1 MLGKTNNMAKISENM
16 IPDINA
22 DWGLDASNNLPYSGE
37 AVQEFIKRTL
47 KQKYGYFHYDDSNN
61 RYLVFADEESKN
73 LYISDPSA
81 NASLLLSSFDAPFNY
96 SAKIEMISESYNA
109 VLIGTTGNLLQ
120 FKFAVEDKSGNSTG
134 ENADCTITLVNQ
146 GVKKTINKIYTA
158 QQGREG
164 IIVELDDYLTE
175 GTNNISIN
183 IKGVNSLAATTV
195 SVIYQLV
202 NLKFTDSLDI
212 SKVYNIDELLEI
224 SCVVEGAGTKVID
237 WFLDGEQLPYEITD
251 EIPYITAYTVNKNI
265 SLNGLTPGVH
275 SIQYRLRSQV
285 GENQFYSQTL
295 FRNFFV
301 SGIEGTIIGIAAELP
316 VGVEPVKSNVLDRLY
331 GMIQYVPYNL
341 RYAIHNSKGSTTNTV
356 QIFLNNELQLTTN
369 IVNGVENN
377 SSIMSGEF
385 GNLPIKITV
394 NEVDYEMTSDTA
406 ISTIG
411 VSEIAD
417 AKLNLRAFGR
427 DNGAIDR
434 ESWTYGDY
442 STTFNGLYWNAQSGW
457 VDNTLIINAGASA
470 SINYAPFEK
479 DPMSA
484 GKTIE
489 VEFATRNVIDNDG
502 VILDLTNENGHGLL
516 ITASEA
522 RLVTSDNKIVSTKF
536 KAEEHNRIS
545 FVINRRESG
554 NNAGFVFIYV
564 NGILSGA
571 AEYSNTATIR
581 STKNIIFNGSS
592 DVLLKQI
599 VIYDKPLSSD
609 EILNNY
615 ILYRDSISEMLS
627 IYNRNN
633 VTTDDGQL
641 SPEKLVN
648 TLPVMYFTGLDENRG
663 IPFLETQTGKEA
675 TKIDTYFDIE
685 YENAQDKELNFKL
698 KYARV
703 RIQGT
708 SSSYYPRKNYRFYS
722 NKEDESVLYD
732 WKGNVVEDRQYSF
745 KKGAQPV
752 DCWCLKTDY
761 AESSGSHNT
770 GVAKLWNKVMKNA
783 QIEKENV
790 LMTTAQKIAAQ
801 NGYPYDVRT
810 TVDGFPIVV
819 FYRNSYNHPWQFLG
833 KFNFNNDKS
842 TPSVFGFCDIPG
854 FDNSRMQCWEVL
866 NNGHALC
873 NFTRFD
879 DEYFDK
885 NWKDAFEARYD
896 EDNPLIDDLKE
907 FCRWIYS
914 TKGASDGITILNT
927 SLMEK
932 FKTEKWDHLDVYKM
946 AAYYVY
952 IMRFGAVDQ
961 TVKNSMFTSE
971 DGEHFFFINYD
982 NDTIFGVRNDGLL
995 KHGPYI
1001 DRQSIDP
1008 EKEGTDNP
1016 YVYAGHDSVLWNNL
1030 ECDSEF
1036 MEIVKKVDSALHDAG
1051 LTYSEV
1057 INMFENEQTLKWCEK
1072 VCNTDAHYKY
1082 IAPPTGRV
1090 IESLQGNRNSHRR
1103 WWVSERFNLYDAK
1116 FVTGDFKNYVVE
1128 LKIVGEQIPFAK
1140 ITAAKRQPYGYEI
1153 LNSASLVTDILNIG
1167 DSYEFVSPEGQTLQ
1181 EGDPISIYSA
1191 CNIEELDLS
1200 GCMDCALKVDLSR
1213 IHSPS
1218 VGNSLKRLI
1227 MNGNNNALSDTTF
1240 VGTDKLTRLEY
1251 IDIQGMHKLGSIDL
1265 SNSLNLKTL
1274 LAKNSG
1280 LTEVKLAPGCLI
1292 ERLELPT
1299 STAAVVLEDLP
1310 LLTHNNLV
1318 LEGDWTNVRQIKISG
1333 CPNITN
1339 NFDLIWNWYNKTR
1352 NIEVRSVDIQGVN
1365 WEGVHIDQLI
1375 ELGQNTNIILKG
1387 SVKLTKID
1395 DKFKLLTLKELYG
1408 ENIFDPNSDLHVYG
1422 PDSVFVF
1429 GPKDGIV
1436 LEGDSYQL
1444 ETIVFSEEPGTLVYN
1459 ISEGERS
1466 GVKIE
1471 RNTGLIT
1478 TIENG
1483 AESADITTVALFVS
1497 ESNDRF
1503 LDEYKIT
1510 VQKRIY
1516 PESVSI
1522 TGPGRISEETVTYSW
1537 ETSTQNI
1544 TGLYR
1549 AEWSLTGDIL
1559 NYVKVTQQTEKECVI
1574 NRLNIPETIAT
1585 GVLHLK
1591 LYKRLDDSIL
1601 STTSMIINV
1610 VNPDIIMAMDTNPEV
1625 LTILME
1631 RGLTKGEYLLKK
1643 DAAAITDSDI
1653 YVDGTNSI
1661 FTGSNITHFEEFQY
1675 FTGLTTIPAFCF
1687 SGCSKLEKI
1696 VLPEN
1701 IISIKLNAFQN
1712 TILQSIYIPAVT
1724 TNIDLRAFSYSKQL
1738 TNIIVDNYNTTY
1750 CSRDGSVYVGARPY
1764 ILYMIAPGLTEYVM
1778 PEETIAVYGEGDV
1791 SWSIAS
1797 LLRKITLNDKVQGV
1811 TGRWFMY
1818 GFSNLTEITGP
1829 ERSDIKYHNNCIYN
1843 SDYSKLIYWPSG
1855 KAYSEEGLKHNDSG
1869 ECLVKEF
1876 GERSFSQNK
1885 LLGDFIIPNTVTK
1898 LGEWVFYSTSIL
1910 SIKVHSNVTS
1920 IGNYCF
1926 SWNTKLQTAEI
1937 DTVHVNGNNL
1947 FANCSKLETVSLAN
1961 IASIPDSMF
1970 TICSNLAHVD
1980 IPETVTSIGSFAFNN
1995 CSKLASITIPS
2006 GVKSI
2011 GQSCFMGCVK
2021 LGDINCLA
2029 ESAPSLGSEVFGNSM
2044 VNYTGINASV
2054 KQLSVPSHSSG
2065 YDSGDWQYV
2074 LQDIVNFTLNQIY

>member
-1 MLGKTNNMAKISENM
+1 MAKISENM

-47 KQKYGYFHYDDSNN
+47 KQKYGYFHYDDGNN

-96 SAKIEMISESYNA
+96 SAKIEMVSESYKA

-120 FKFAVEDKSGNSTG
+120 FKFAVEDKSGNNTG

-164 IIVELDDYLTE
+164 IIVELDNYLTE

-195 SVIYQLV
+195 SVVYQLV

-212 SKVYNIDELLEI
+212 SKVYNTDELLEI

-265 SLNGLTPGVH
+265 SLNGLNPGVH

-301 SGIEGTIIGIAAELP
+301 LGVEKTIIGIAAELP
-316 VGVEPVKSNVLDRLY
+316 VGVEPIKSNVLDRLY

-341 RYAIHNSKGSTTNTV
+341 RYAIYNPSESATNAV

-394 NEVDYEMTSDTA
+394 NGVDYEMTSDTS

-411 VSEIAD
+411 VSEIAN

-457 VDNTLIINAGASA
+457 VDNTLIINTGASA
-470 SINYAPFEK
+470 SINYVPFER

-522 RLVTSDNKIVSTKF
+522 RLVTSDNKVVSTKF
-536 KAEEHNRIS
+536 KAEEQNRIS
-545 FVINRRESG
+545 FIINRRESG

-581 STKNIIFNGSS
+581 VTKNIVFNGSS

-732 WKGNVVEDRQYSF
+732 WQGNVVEDRQYSF

-885 NWKDAFEARYD
+885 NWEDAFEARYD

-914 TKGASDGITILNT
+914 TKGASDGVNVLDE
-927 SLMEK
+927 SLMTK

-1008 EKEGTDNP
+1008 EKAGTDNP

-1030 ECDSEF
+1030 ECDTEF

-1051 LTYSEV
+1051 LTYAEV
-1057 INMFENEQTLKWCEK
+1057 IDMFENEQTLKWCEK

-1082 IAPPTGRV
+1082 IAPPSGRV

-1153 LNSASLVTDILNIG
+1153 LNSASLVTDVLNIG
-1167 DSYEFVSPEGQTLQ
+1167 DTYSFVSPEGQTLQ

-1218 VGNSLKRLI
+1218 VGNALKRVI
-1227 MNGNNNALSDTTF
+1227 MNGNNNALDDTTF
-1240 VGTDKLTRLEY
+1240 TGTDKLTRLEY
-1251 IDIQGMHKLGSIDL
+1251 LDIQGMHKLGSINL

-1280 LTEVKLAPGCLI
+1280 LTEVNLAPGCLI
-1292 ERLELPT
+1292 ERLELPA
-1299 STAAVVLEDLP
+1299 STAAVILEDLP
-1310 LLTHNNLV
+1310 LLTHSNLI
-1318 LEGDWTNVRQIKISG
+1318 LEGEWSNVRQIKITG

-1339 NFDLIWNWYNKTR
+1339 DFDLIWNWYTKTEHIDTR
-1352 NIEVRSVDIQGVN
+1352 SLELHNINWDGVN
-1365 WEGVHIDQLI
+1365 IDRLI
-1375 ELGQNTNIILKG
+1375 AIGQNTNVILKG
-1387 SVKLTKID
+1387 VIKLNSILPEEKN
-1395 DKFKLLTLKELYG
+1395 KLLTLKKLFG
-1408 ENIFDPNSDLHVYG
+1408 DNIFDSNSDLHIYG
-1422 PDSVFVF
+1422 PDAIYVF
-1429 GPKDGIV
+1429 GPEDGVI
-1436 LEGDSYQL
+1436 LEGNDYQFNTIIFSADSGKLIYD
-1444 ETIVFSEEPGTLVYN
+1444 IRV
-1459 ISEGERS
+1459 GERD
-1466 GVKIE
+1466 GVEIDE
-1471 RNTGLIT
+1471 QTGLLT
-1478 TIENG
+1478 TVENG
-1483 AESADITTVALFVS
+1483 ANDEELTIVTLFVRGQ
-1497 ESNDRF
+1497 ERF
-1503 LDEYKIT
+1503 IDECNVLVK
-1510 VQKRIY
+1510 KRIY
-1516 PESVSI
+1516 PESIVI
-1522 TGPGRISEETVTYSW
+1522 TGPNKISEETTTYKW
-1537 ETSTQNI
+1537 VTSTQNI
-1544 TGLYR
+1544 TGKYKT
-1549 AEWSLTGDIL
+1549 EWSLTGDVL
-1559 NYVKVTQQTEKECVI
+1559 DFVKIEYQNETECTI
-1574 NRLNIPETIAT
+1574 TRFATPENLAT
-1585 GVLHLK
+1585 GVLTLK
-1591 LYKRLDDSIL
+1591 FIKVLDNTVFNTVKL
-1601 STTSMIINV
+1601 NVRV
-1610 VNPDIIMAMDTNPEV
+1610 VNPNVIMTLDTNPEA
-1625 LTILME
+1625 LRILYAYCSHRMSSPN
-1631 RGLTKGEYLLKK
+1631 YLLKTE
-1643 DAAAITDSDI
+1643 AETFENSDF
-1653 YVDGTNSI
+1653 YVNGTTGI
-1661 FTGSNITHFEEFQY
+1661 FSKSNVIHFEEFEY
-1675 FTGLTTIPAFCF
+1675 FTKITTIPAYCF
-1687 SGCSKLEKI
+1687 DGCINLVEI

-1701 IISIKLNAFQN
+1701 IETISARAFQN
-1712 TILQSIYIPAVT
+1712 TKLNTIHLPRKVKNLDKTAFISSNELTSI
-1724 TNIDLRAFSYSKQL
+1724 S
-1738 TNIIVDNYNTTY
+1738 VDFENTTY
-1750 CSRDGSVYVGARPY
+1750 YSTGGNVYMGARAYTLY
-1764 ILYMIAPGLTEYVM
+1764 IIAPGLTEYTM
-1778 PEETIAVYGEGDV
+1778 PDETTAVAESPQDV
-1791 SWSIAS
+1791 WNSGTS
-1797 LLRKITLNDKVQGV
+1797 LTKITFNEKVQNINGK
-1811 TGRWFMY
+1811 WFT
-1818 GFSNLTEITGP
+1818 FKSNLAEIIGP
-1829 ERSDIKYHNNCIYN
+1829 DRDDVKFYNGCIYN
-1843 SDYSKLIYWPSG
+1843 SNYSKLIYWPC
-1855 KAYSEEGLKHNDSG
+1855 KKVYSESGLKKDESG
-1869 ECLVKEF
+1869 NLMVTEF
-1876 GERSFSQNK
+1876 GERSISQNDT
-1885 LLGDFIIPNTVTK
+1885 LGSFSVPSTVTK
-1898 LGEWVFYSTSIL
+1898 LGDWAL
-1910 SIKVHSNVTS
+1910 
-1920 IGNYCF
+1920 CF
-1926 SWNTKLQTAEI
+1926 SSLTNLKIHSGVTEIGGNCFSYCRSLKSAEI
-1937 DTVHVNGNNL
+1937 DTTHLSANSVNL
-1947 FANCSKLETVSLAN
+1947 FESDSSLVDVTLAN
-1961 IASIPDSMF
+1961 VSILPKSLF
-1970 TICSNLAHVD
+1970 NNCYSLKEIT
-1980 IPETVTSIGSFAFNN
+1980 IPETVTFIGDN
-1995 CSKLASITIPS
+1995 CFT
-2006 GVKSI
+2006 
-2011 GQSCFMGCVK
+2011 GCTY
-2021 LGDINCLA
+2021 LGDITSL
-2029 ESAPSLGSEVFGNSM
+2029 SLTAPTLSSNVFGDKAS
-2044 VNYTGINASV
+2044 NYTGSSTTTKV
-2054 KQLSVPSHSSG
+2054 LSVPSNATG
-2065 YDSGDWQYV
+2065 YESGDWKTV
-2074 LQDIVNFTLNQIY
+2074 LQDTVGFTLSNTL

>member
-1 MLGKTNNMAKISENM
+1 MAKISENM

-61 RYLVFADEESKN
+61 RYLVFADEESKDR
-73 LYISDPSA
+73 YISDPSA

-96 SAKIEMISESYNA
+96 SAKIEMISESYKA

-134 ENADCTITLVNQ
+134 ENADCTITFVNQ

-195 SVIYQLV
+195 SVVYQLV

-212 SKVYNIDELLEI
+212 SKVYNTDELLEI

-301 SGIEGTIIGIAAELP
+301 SGVDGTIIGVATELP
-316 VGVEPVKSNVLDRLY
+316 VGIEPVKSNVLDRLY

-394 NEVDYEMTSDTA
+394 NGVDYEMTSDTA

-470 SINYAPFEK
+470 SINYVPFEM

-522 RLVTSDNKIVSTKF
+522 RLVTSDNKVVSTKF
-536 KAEEHNRIS
+536 KAEEQNRIS
-545 FVINRRESG
+545 FIINRRESG

-581 STKNIIFNGSS
+581 STKNIVFNGSS

-648 TLPVMYFTGLDENRG
+648 TLPVMYFTGLDETRG
-663 IPFLETQTGKEA
+663 IPFLETQTGKAA

-732 WKGNVVEDRQYSF
+732 WQGNVVEDRQYSF

-770 GVAKLWNKVMKNA
+770 GVAKLWNDVMKNA

-873 NFTRFD
+873 NFTKFD

-885 NWKDAFEARYD
+885 NWEDAFEARYD

-914 TKGASDGITILNT
+914 TKGASDGINVLDE

-971 DGEHFFFINYD
+971 DGRHFFFINYD

-1008 EKEGTDNP
+1008 EKAGTDNP

-1030 ECDSEF
+1030 ECDGEF
-1036 MEIVKKVDSALHDAG
+1036 MEIVKVVDSALHDAG
-1051 LTYSEV
+1051 LTYAEV
-1057 INMFENEQTLKWCEK
+1057 INVFENEQTLKWCEK

-1082 IAPPTGRV
+1082 IAPPSGRV

-1153 LNSASLVTDILNIG
+1153 LNSASLVTDVLNIG

-1218 VGNSLKRLI
+1218 VGNALKKLI
-1227 MNGNNNALSDTTF
+1227 MNGNNNALDDTTF
-1240 VGTDKLTRLEY
+1240 TGTDKLTRLEY
-1251 IDIQGMHKLGSIDL
+1251 LDIQGMHKLGSIDL

-1280 LTEVKLAPGCLI
+1280 LTEVNLAPGCLI

-1299 STAAVVLEDLP
+1299 STAALVLEDLP

-1318 LEGDWTNVRQIKISG
+1318 LEGDWANVRQIKISG

-1339 NFDLIWNWYNKTR
+1339 NFDLIWNWYDKTR

-1365 WEGVHIDQLI
+1365 WTGVHIDRLI
-1375 ELGQNTNIILKG
+1375 ELGQNTNILLKG
-1387 SVKLTKID
+1387 SIKLLD
-1395 DKFKLLTLKELYG
+1395 VPAEDKFKLLTLKELYG
-1408 ENIFDPNSDLHVYG
+1408 ENIFNTDSDLHVYG
-1422 PDSVFVF
+1422 LNSIFVF
-1429 GPKDGIV
+1429 GPEDGIV
-1436 LEGDSYQL
+1436 LEGNNYQFD
-1444 ETIVFSEEPGTLVYN
+1444 TIIFSDKPGTLVYD
-1459 ISEGERS
+1459 IRTGSREG
-1466 GVKIE
+1466 VVID
-1471 RNTGLIT
+1471 RNTGLLT
-1478 TIENG
+1478 TVENG
-1483 AESADITTVALFVS
+1483 TASEEVIIVALFV
-1497 ESNDRF
+1497 ND
-1503 LDEYKIT
+1503 DGEGWMNDYT
-1510 VQKRIY
+1510 VTIQKRVY
-1516 PESVSI
+1516 PSNVSI
-1522 TGPGRISEETVTYSW
+1522 EGPNRISEESTTYTWSTPTLNVTGVYS
-1537 ETSTQNI
+1537 
-1544 TGLYR
+1544 
-1549 AEWSLTGDIL
+1549 AEWSLSGDIL
-1559 NYVKVTQQTEKECVI
+1559 DFVTVRYQNEKECTI
-1574 NRLNIPETIAT
+1574 LRNAIPETLAT
-1585 GVLHLK
+1585 GNLTLK
-1591 LYKRLDDSIL
+1591 LIKNLDKSIL
-1601 STTSMIINV
+1601 TTVTTKISV
-1610 VNPDIIMAMDTNPEV
+1610 VNPNVIMTMETNPEV
-1625 LTILME
+1625 LTILAKT
-1631 RGLTKGEYLLKK
+1631 GKITGEYLLKQ
-1643 DAAAITDSDI
+1643 DAAKFTEEDF

-1661 FTGSNITHFEEFQY
+1661 FTSSNIKSFDEFEY
-1675 FTGLTTIPAFCF
+1675 FTGIKKIQAFCF
-1687 SGCSKLEKI
+1687 SGCSNLK
-1696 VLPEN
+1696 
-1701 IISIKLNAFQN
+1701 SIKLPNSITTIGLNAFQN
-1712 TILQSIYIPAVT
+1712 SGLSYIYIPSTT
-1724 TNIDLRAFSYSKQL
+1724 TNIDVRAFIYSKQL
-1738 TNIIVDNYNTTY
+1738 TNIEVDRFNTMY
-1750 CSRDGSVYVGARPY
+1750 YSIDGCMYMYTGAKPTT
-1764 ILYMIAPGLTEYVM
+1764 LFMVAPGLTNYVM
-1778 PEETIAVYGEGDV
+1778 PEETTGIYGDGDV
-1791 SWSIAS
+1791 TWSIGS
-1797 LLRKITLNDKVQGV
+1797 LLQTITLNEKVKGV

-1818 GFSNLTEITGP
+1818 GFSNLTEINGP
-1829 ERSDIKYHNNCIYN
+1829 ERDDIKFYNGCIYN

-1855 KAYSEEGLKHNDSG
+1855 KVYSEAGLKCDESG
-1869 ECLVKEF
+1869 NCLVREF
-1876 GERSFSQNK
+1876 GERAFSQNK
-1885 LLGDFIIPNTVTK
+1885 LLNSFEVPACVTK
-1898 LGEWVFYSTSIL
+1898 LGEWALYNTSMISL
-1910 SIKVHSNVTS
+1910 VVHENVTE

-1926 SWNTKLQTAEI
+1926 SWNGALKSIEI
-1937 DTVHVNGNNL
+1937 NTTNISGTNMFSTCGDLVNV
-1947 FANCSKLETVSLAN
+1947 KLAN
-1961 IASIPDSMF
+1961 VQNIPDSMF
-1970 TICSNLAHVD
+1970 H
-1980 IPETVTSIGSFAFNN
+1980 N
-1995 CSKLASITIPS
+1995 CSKLIVIDIPESVTKLGSSAFMNTGLVELTIPE

-2011 GQSCFMGCVK
+2011 GSDCFMGCVR
-2021 LGDINCLA
+2021 LGDINCLPIV
-2029 ESAPSLGSEVFGNSM
+2029 APSLGEEAFGNDNS
-2044 VNYTGINASV
+2044 NYTGSLATYKEIHIPRN
-2054 KQLSVPSHSSG
+2054 SSG
-2065 YDSGDWQYV
+2065 YNSGDWKLI
-2074 LQDIVNFTLNQIY
+2074 LQDKVKFTVYNDL

>member
-1 MLGKTNNMAKISENM
+1 MAKISENM

-61 RYLVFADEESKN
+61 RYLVFADEASKD
-73 LYISDPSA
+73 LYLA
-81 NASLLLSSFDAPFNY
+81 NTEANKDLLLSSFDAPFNF
-96 SAKIEMISESYNA
+96 SAKLEMITESYNA
-109 VLIGTTGNLLQ
+109 VLIGTSGNNLQ
-120 FKFAVEDKSGNSTG
+120 FTFATEDKSGNSTG
-134 ENADCTITLVNQ
+134 ESVDCTITIINK
-146 GVKKTINKIYTA
+146 GVKKTINKVFTS

-164 IIVELDDYLTE
+164 VLVELDDYLTE
-175 GTNNISIN
+175 GTNNITVT
-183 IKGVNSLAATTV
+183 IKGINTLAATTAAV
-195 SVIYQLV
+195 VYQIV

-212 SKVYNIDELLEI
+212 SRVYNTDELLEI

-237 WFLDGEQLPYEITD
+237 WFLDGQKLPYEITD

-301 SGIEGTIIGIAAELP
+301 SGVDGTIIGVAAELP
-316 VGVEPVKSNVLDRLY
+316 VGVEPVKSNVLNRLY

-341 RYAIHNSKGSTTNTV
+341 RYAIYNSTESAINTV

-377 SSIMSGEF
+377 ASIMSGEF

-394 NEVDYEMTSDTA
+394 NGVDYEMTSDTA

-434 ESWTYGDY
+434 ESWNYGDY
-442 STTFNGLYWNAQSGW
+442 STTFNGLYWNSQSGW

-470 SINYAPFEK
+470 SINYVPFEK
-479 DPMSA
+479 DPMSV

-522 RLVTSDNKIVSTKF
+522 RLVTSDNKAVSTKF
-536 KAEEHNRIS
+536 KAEEQNRIS

-581 STKNIIFNGSS
+581 STKNIVFNGSS

-648 TLPVMYFTGLDENRG
+648 TLPVMYFTGLDETRG
-663 IPFLETQTGKEA
+663 IPFLETQTGKAA

-732 WKGNVVEDRQYSF
+732 WQGNIVEDRQYSF

-770 GVAKLWNKVMKNA
+770 GVARLWNKVMKNA

-873 NFTRFD
+873 NFTKFD

-885 NWKDAFEARYD
+885 NWEDAFEARYD

-914 TKGASDGITILNT
+914 TKGASDGITVLDE

-982 NDTIFGVRNDGLL
+982 NDTVFGVRNDGLL

-1008 EKEGTDNP
+1008 EKAGTDNP

-1030 ECDSEF
+1030 ECDTEF

-1153 LNSASLVTDILNIG
+1153 LNSASLVTDVLNIG

-1200 GCMDCALKVDLSR
+1200 GCMDYALKVDLSR

-1218 VGNSLKRLI
+1218 VGNALKRLI
-1227 MNGNNNALSDTTF
+1227 MNGDNNALDDATF
-1240 VGTDKLTRLEY
+1240 TGTDKLTRLEY
-1251 IDIQGMHKLGSIDL
+1251 LDIQGLHKLGTINL
-1265 SNSLNLKTL
+1265 SNSLNLKTV

-1280 LTEVKLAPGCLI
+1280 LTEINLAPGCLI
-1292 ERLELPT
+1292 ERLELPI
-1299 STAAVVLEDLP
+1299 STAAVVLKDLP
-1310 LLTHNNLV
+1310 LLKAENLI
-1318 LEGDWTNVRQIKISG
+1318 LDGDWINVNQINISG
-1333 CPNITN
+1333 CPNVTN
-1339 NFDLIWNWYNKTR
+1339 NFDLIWNWYENTSSMD
-1352 NIEVRSVDIQGVN
+1352 VRSITLDSVN
-1365 WEGVHIDQLI
+1365 WTNVPIDQLI
-1375 ELGQNTNIILKG
+1375 ALGQNTNNSIKG
-1387 SVKLTKID
+1387 KIKLLGISSE
-1395 DKFKLLTLKELYG
+1395 DKNKLLTLKDLFGDRIFESDSELH
-1408 ENIFDPNSDLHVYG
+1408 IYG
-1422 PDSVFVF
+1422 PDSIFVF
-1429 GPKDGIV
+1429 GPEDGIV
-1436 LEGDSYQL
+1436 LEGDDYQF
-1444 ETIVFSEEPGTLVYN
+1444 ETIVFSDEPGTLVYN
-1459 ISEGERS
+1459 PIGERN
-1466 GVKIE
+1466 GVVL
-1471 RNTGLIT
+1471 NTQTGLLT
-1478 TIENG
+1478 TKENG
-1483 AESADITTVALFVS
+1483 FDSVDITVVALFVS
-1497 ESNDRF
+1497 RSGRRF
-1503 LDEYKIT
+1503 LDEYGVT
-1510 VQKRIY
+1510 VQKRTY
-1516 PESVSI
+1516 PQAVRLEGPSRLDKETDTYTYHWVSP
-1522 TGPGRISEETVTYSW
+1522 TE
-1537 ETSTQNI
+1537 NI
-1544 TGLYR
+1544 TGIYGVQWALR
-1549 AEWSLTGDIL
+1549 GTASEFIRIKDFDD
-1559 NYVKVTQQTEKECVI
+1559 KKCVVVR
-1574 NRLNIPETIAT
+1574 NKIPETIAT
-1585 GVLHLK
+1585 ETVVLEMYRKYDNTLIASCEMTI
-1591 LYKRLDDSIL
+1591 R
-1601 STTSMIINV
+1601 V
-1610 VNPDIIMAMDTNPEV
+1610 VNPNIIMAMDTNPEV
-1625 LTILME
+1625 LTILMN
-1631 RGLTKGEYLLKK
+1631 RGLAKGEYLLKS
-1643 DAAAITDSDI
+1643 DAEAIVDSDL
-1653 YVDGTNSI
+1653 YVNDTNSI
-1661 FTGSNITHFEEFQY
+1661 FSGSGITHFEEFEY

-1687 SGCSKLEKI
+1687 SGCNKLNRI
-1696 VLPEN
+1696 VLPPN
-1701 IISIKLNAFQN
+1701 IKTIKLNAFQS
-1712 TILQSIYIPAVT
+1712 TKLTSIEIPQWV
-1724 TNIDLRAFSYSKQL
+1724 NSIDVRSFSYANEL
-1738 TNIIVDNYNTTY
+1738 TEIKVNNFNSSFCEVDGNLYL
-1750 CSRDGSVYVGARPY
+1750 GIQPK
-1764 ILYMIAPGLTEYVM
+1764 ILYMIAPGITEYVM
-1778 PEETIAVYGEGDV
+1778 PEETTSVYGDGDV
-1791 SWSIAS
+1791 TWSIGS
-1797 LLRKITLNDKVQGV
+1797 KLKKITLNANVKGV
-1811 TGRWFMY
+1811 TGRWFLY
-1818 GFSNLTEITGP
+1818 GFEKLTEITGP
-1829 ERSDIKYHNNCIYN
+1829 ERDDIKFYNGCIYN
-1843 SDYSKLIYWPSG
+1843 SDYTKLIYWPSG
-1855 KAYSEEGLKHNDSG
+1855 KFYSESGLHEN
-1869 ECLVKEF
+1869 VNEF
-1876 GERSFSQNK
+1876 GERCFVQNK
-1885 LLGDFIIPNTVTK
+1885 TLTDFVIPNSVTK
-1898 LGEWVFYSTSIL
+1898 LGEWAFYNTTMSSIE
-1910 SIKVHSNVTS
+1910 VHDGVTE
-1920 IGNYCF
+1920 IGNDCF
-1926 SWNTKLQTAEI
+1926 SGNKYDFVRGTALKRAFI
-1937 DTVHVNGNNL
+1937 GAAIPLGSNL
-1947 FANCSKLETVSLAN
+1947 FVDCDSLETVTLANIPTISDSMFRSCSKLKQLVIPDTVS
-1961 IASIPDSMF
+1961 
-1970 TICSNLAHVD
+1970 TI
-1980 IPETVTSIGSFAFNN
+1980 GQKAFYN
-1995 CSKLASITIPS
+1995 SGLTTITIPS
-2006 GVKSI
+2006 NVKSI
-2011 GQSCFMGCVK
+2011 GSECFWGCVN
-2021 LGDINCLA
+2021 LGDINCLSMA
-2029 ESAPSLGSEVFGNSM
+2029 APLLGTNVFGNQDS
-2044 VNYTGINASV
+2044 NYTGSAASV
-2054 KQLSVPSHSSG
+2054 KILRVPANSIG
-2065 YDSGDWQYV
+2065 YEGNLWKTI
-2074 LQDIVNFTLNQIY
+2074 LQDTIKFTLIEEL

>member
-1 MLGKTNNMAKISENM
+1 MLEKIDNMAKISENM

-47 KQKYGYFHYDDSNN
+47 KQKYGYFHYDENNN

-73 LYISDPSA
+73 LYISNPSA

-96 SAKIEMISESYNA
+96 SAKIEMISESYKA
-109 VLIGTTGNLLQ
+109 VLIGTSGNLLQ
-120 FKFAVEDKSGNSTG
+120 FKFAIEDKSGNNTG
-134 ENADCTITLVNQ
+134 ENVDCTVTLVNQ
-146 GVKKTINKIYTA
+146 GIKKSINKIYTA

-164 IIVELDDYLTE
+164 VIIELDDYLAE

-195 SVIYQLV
+195 SVVYQLV

-212 SKVYNIDELLEI
+212 SRVYSTDELLEI

-237 WFLDGEQLPYEITD
+237 WFLDGVQLPYEITD

-265 SLNGLTPGVH
+265 SLNDLNPGLH
-275 SIQYRLRSQV
+275 SIQYRLKSQV
-285 GENQFYSQTL
+285 GENQFFSQTL
-295 FRNFFV
+295 FRNFFI
-301 SGIEGTIIGIAAELP
+301 SGINETIIGIATELP
-316 VGVEPVKSNVLDRLY
+316 IGVEPVKSNVLNKLY

-341 RYAIHNSKGSTTNTV
+341 RYAIYNPSESATNTV

-369 IVNGVENN
+369 IVNGSENN

-394 NEVDYEMTSDTA
+394 NGVSYEMTSDTA

-417 AKLNLRAFGR
+417 AKLNLRSFGR

-457 VDNTLIINAGASA
+457 IDNTLIINAGASA
-470 SINYAPFEK
+470 SINYVPFEK

-489 VEFATRNVIDNDG
+489 VEFATRNVIDNNG
-502 VILDLTNENGHGLL
+502 VILDLTNESGHGLL

-522 RLVTSDNKIVSTKF
+522 RLITSDNKTVSTKF
-536 KAEEHNRIS
+536 KAEEQNRIS

-554 NNAGFVFIYV
+554 NNAEFVFIYV

-633 VTTDDGQL
+633 VTTNDGQL

-648 TLPVMYFTGLDENRG
+648 TLPIMYFTGLDENRG
-663 IPFLETQTGKEA
+663 IPFLETQTGKAA

-722 NKEDESVLYD
+722 NKEDESILYD
-732 WKGNVVEDRQYSF
+732 WQGNVVEDRQYSF

-761 AESSGSHNT
+761 AESSGAHNT

-842 TPSVFGFCDIPG
+842 TPSVFGFWDIPG

-873 NFTRFD
+873 NFTKFD

-885 NWKDAFEARYD
+885 NWEDAFEARYD
-896 EDNPLIDDLKE
+896 EDNPLINDLKE

-914 TKGASDGITILNT
+914 TKGASDGVNVLDE

-932 FKTEKWDHLDVYKM
+932 FKTEKWNHLDVYKM

-1008 EKEGTDNP
+1008 EKVGTDNP

-1082 IAPPTGRV
+1082 IAPPSGRV

-1153 LNSASLVTDILNIG
+1153 LNSASLVTDVLNIG

-1218 VGNSLKRLI
+1218 VGNALKRLI
-1227 MNGNNNALSDTTF
+1227 MNGDNNALSDTTF

-1310 LLTHNNLV
+1310 LLTYDNLI
-1318 LEGDWTNVRQIKISG
+1318 LEGDWANVRQIKISG
-1333 CPNITN
+1333 CPNVTN
-1339 NFDLIWNWYNKTR
+1339 NFDLIWNWYNKTKK
-1352 NIEVRSVDIQGVN
+1352 IEVRSVDIQGVK
-1365 WEGVHIDQLI
+1365 WENVNIDQLI
-1375 ELGQNTNIILKG
+1375 ELGQNTNILLKG
-1387 SVKLTKID
+1387 SIKLLNVPAE

-1408 ENIFDPNSDLHVYG
+1408 ENIFNNDSDLHIYG
-1422 PDSVFVF
+1422 PPSIFLF
-1429 GPKDGIV
+1429 GPEDGIV
-1436 LEGDSYQL
+1436 LEGDNYQF
-1444 ETIVFSEEPGTLVYN
+1444 ETIVFSEEPGTLVFN
-1459 ISEGERS
+1459 ITEGKRE
-1466 GVKIE
+1466 GVEIE
-1471 RNTGLIT
+1471 RNSGLLT
-1478 TIENG
+1478 SIENG
-1483 AESADITTVALFVS
+1483 LSDTELIVVALFVS
-1497 ESNDRF
+1497 NSSGFRND
-1503 LDEYKIT
+1503 YTIT
-1510 VQKRIY
+1510 VKKRVY
-1516 PESVSI
+1516 PTQVIIDGSDK
-1522 TGPGRISEETVTYSW
+1522 ISEQTTKYTWKSP
-1537 ETSTQNI
+1537 TQNV
-1544 TGLYR
+1544 TGNYY
-1549 AEWSLTGDIL
+1549 AKWSLTGDIL
-1559 NYVKVTQQTEKECVI
+1559 QYVKVKESNTNECIVEMFNTPETVSKGTLTLILYKKLDNSIISTTE
-1574 NRLNIPETIAT
+1574 LNI
-1585 GVLHLK
+1585 
-1591 LYKRLDDSIL
+1591 R
-1601 STTSMIINV
+1601 V
-1610 VNPDIIMAMDTNPEV
+1610 VNPEVLMTVETNPEV
-1625 LTILME
+1625 LAILHEYCSKRMSSS
-1631 RGLTKGEYLLKK
+1631 EYLLKSEAK
-1643 DAAAITDSDI
+1643 QFTSNDFYLTDSKC
-1653 YVDGTNSI
+1653 I
-1661 FTGSNITHFEEFQY
+1661 FTGTKIKTFDEFEY
-1675 FTGLTTIPAFCF
+1675 FTGIDKLHKYCFSDCSTLVSIKLPTTITSIDMNAFQGTGLTSINIPYSVNDLNQRAF
-1687 SGCSKLEKI
+1687 SNSKKLTSINIDVTNTKYATVDGCVYLYYGATPDTLYIIAPGLKEYVMPDTTQYVYEDGSIAWLMGSLLEKI
-1696 VLPEN
+1696 VLN
-1701 IISIKLNAFQN
+1701 KN
-1712 TILQSIYIPAVT
+1712 
-1724 TNIDLRAFSYSKQL
+1724 
-1738 TNIIVDNYNTTY
+1738 
-1750 CSRDGSVYVGARPY
+1750 
-1764 ILYMIAPGLTEYVM
+1764 
-1778 PEETIAVYGEGDV
+1778 V
-1791 SWSIAS
+1791 SG
-1797 LLRKITLNDKVQGV
+1797 ITGK
-1811 TGRWFMY
+1811 WFMY
-1818 GFSNLTEITGP
+1818 GFKNLTEITG
-1829 ERSDIKYHNNCIYN
+1829 EDRSDVKYYNGCIYN
-1843 SDYSKLIYWPSG
+1843 NDYSKLIYWPSG
-1855 KAYSEEGLKHNDSG
+1855 KEYNESGLKHEDDDN
-1869 ECLVKEF
+1869 CTVVEF
-1876 GERSFSQNK
+1876 GDYSFCQNNTLK
-1885 LLGDFIIPNTVTK
+1885 EVVIPSTVSK
-1898 LGEWVFYSTSIL
+1898 IGKWSFYSTEM
-1910 SIKVHSNVTS
+1910 
-1920 IGNYCF
+1920 
-1926 SWNTKLQTAEI
+1926 TKLVVHENVSVGDYSFHWNEQLIEVDLKSHDLGTNMFNHCTKLSKINLSNTTSLPAYTFSLCSSLTEI
-1937 DTVHVNGNNL
+1937 V
-1947 FANCSKLETVSLAN
+1947 
-1961 IASIPDSMF
+1961 
-1970 TICSNLAHVD
+1970 
-1980 IPETVTSIGSFAFNN
+1980 
-1995 CSKLASITIPS
+1995 IPS
-2006 GVKSI
+2006 TVKSI
-2011 GQSCFMGCVK
+2011 DKECFVGCTK
-2021 LGDINCLA
+2021 LGDITCKPVT
-2029 ESAPSLGSEVFGNSM
+2029 APSLGADVFGNNVS
-2044 VNYTGINASV
+2044 NYTGYKASV
-2054 KQLSVPSHSSG
+2054 KELHVPNTSTG
-2065 YDSGDWQYV
+2065 YDSSSWQTI
-2074 LQDIVNFTLNQIY
+2074 LQDIVGFTLYKDL

>member
-1 MLGKTNNMAKISENM
+1 MAKISENM

-37 AVQEFIKRTL
+37 AVQEFIKRTF

-96 SAKIEMISESYNA
+96 SAKIEMISESYKA
-109 VLIGTTGNLLQ
+109 VLIGTVGNLLQ

-195 SVIYQLV
+195 SVVYQLV

-212 SKVYNIDELLEI
+212 SRVYNTDELLEI

-237 WFLDGEQLPYEITD
+237 WFLDGQQLPYEITD

-265 SLNGLTPGVH
+265 SLKGLNSGVH

-301 SGIEGTIIGIAAELP
+301 SGVDETIIGIATELP
-316 VGVEPVKSNVLDRLY
+316 VGIEPVKSNVLDRLY

-341 RYAIHNSKGSTTNTV
+341 RYAIYNPSESSTNTV

-385 GNLPIKITV
+385 GNLPVKITV
-394 NEVDYEMTSDTA
+394 NGVDYEMTSDTA

-470 SINYAPFEK
+470 SINYIPFEK

-502 VILDLTNENGHGLL
+502 IILDLTNENGHGLL

-522 RLVTSDNKIVSTKF
+522 RLVTSDNKVVSTKF

-581 STKNIIFNGSS
+581 SIKNIVFNGSS

-648 TLPVMYFTGLDENRG
+648 TLPVMYFTGLDETRG
-663 IPFLETQTGKEA
+663 IPFLETQTGKAA

-732 WKGNVVEDRQYSF
+732 WQGNVIEDRQYSF

-761 AESSGSHNT
+761 AESSGAHNT

-790 LMTTAQKIAAQ
+790 LMTTAQKVAAQ

-879 DEYFDK
+879 DEYFDE
-885 NWKDAFEARYD
+885 NWEDAFEARYD

-914 TKGASDGITILNT
+914 TKGASDGVNILDE

-971 DGEHFFFINYD
+971 DGEHYFFINYD

-1008 EKEGTDNP
+1008 EKAGTDNP

-1030 ECDSEF
+1030 ECDLEF

-1082 IAPPTGRV
+1082 IAPPSGRV

-1153 LNSASLVTDILNIG
+1153 LNSASLVTDVLNIG

-1227 MNGNNNALSDTTF
+1227 VNGNNNALSDTTF

-1310 LLTHNNLV
+1310 LLTHDNLI
-1318 LEGDWTNVRQIKISG
+1318 LEGDWANVRQIKISG

-1339 NFDLIWNWYNKTR
+1339 NFNLIWNWYDKTR

-1365 WEGVHIDQLI
+1365 WEGVNIDQLI
-1375 ELGQNTNIILKG
+1375 ELGQNTNMILKG
-1387 SVKLTKID
+1387 SIKLTGVD

-1408 ENIFDPNSDLHVYG
+1408 ENIFNTDSDLHIYG
-1422 PDSVFVF
+1422 PDAIFVF
-1429 GPKDGIV
+1429 GPEDRIV
-1436 LEGDSYQL
+1436 LEGNNYQF
-1444 ETIVFSEEPGTLVYN
+1444 ETIVFSDEPGTLVYD
-1459 ISEGERS
+1459 IRVGSREGTTIDE
-1466 GVKIE
+1466 
-1471 RNTGLIT
+1471 NTGLLT

-1483 AESADITTVALFVS
+1483 LADSPLTIVALFVS
-1497 ESNDRF
+1497 DSNDRF
-1503 LDEYKIT
+1503 LDEYDIT
-1510 VQKRIY
+1510 VQKRVY
-1516 PESVSI
+1516 PQAIKIEGV
-1522 TGPGRISEETVTYSW
+1522 GKISQETTTYTWS
-1537 ETSTQNI
+1537 SPTQNV
-1544 TGLYR
+1544 TGVYR
-1549 AEWSLTGDIL
+1549 AEWTLSGEIL
-1559 NYVKVTQQTEKECVI
+1559 NYVKVQYSNERECTI
-1574 NRLNIPETIAT
+1574 TRFATPENLAT
-1585 GVLHLK
+1585 GTLTLK
-1591 LYKRLDDSIL
+1591 LYKVLDNSVL
-1601 STTSMIINV
+1601 STTILNVSV
-1610 VNPDIIMAMDTNPEV
+1610 VNPNVIMTMETNPEV
-1625 LTILME
+1625 LTILYNKCSHRMS
-1631 RGLTKGEYLLKK
+1631 GPDYLLKTEADK
-1643 DAAAITDSDI
+1643 FTNSDI
-1653 YVDGTNSI
+1653 YVDATNSI
-1661 FTGSNITHFEEFQY
+1661 FTGSGIIHFEEFEY
-1675 FTGLTTIPAFCF
+1675 FTNLTKIPAFCF
-1687 SGCSKLEKI
+1687 SGCGKLKEVI
-1696 VLPEN
+1696 IPEN
-1701 IISIKLNAFQN
+1701 VETIGLNAFQN
-1712 TILQSIYIPAVT
+1712 TILTTIYIPRKVKL
-1724 TNIDLRAFSYSKQL
+1724 IDQRAFSYCKQL
-1738 TNIIVDNYNTTY
+1738 TNIVVDNFNTTY
-1750 CSRDGSVYVGARPY
+1750 CSSEGS
-1764 ILYMIAPGLTEYVM
+1764 LYMGAKPYTLYMVAPGLTEYVM
-1778 PEETIAVYGEGDV
+1778 PENTTSVYGDGDV
-1791 SWSIAS
+1791 AWSIGT
-1797 LLRKITLNDKVQGV
+1797 LLRKITLNEKVQGI

-1818 GFSNLTEITGP
+1818 GFSNLTEVTGV
-1829 ERSDIKYHNNCIYN
+1829 ERSDIKYYNGCVYN

-1855 KAYSEEGLKHNDSG
+1855 KVYSEAGLKYNDSG
-1869 ECLVKEF
+1869 ECLVREF
-1876 GERSFSQNK
+1876 GERAFSQNK
-1885 LLGDFIIPNTVTK
+1885 LFTDFVLPKCITK
-1898 LGEWVFYSTSIL
+1898 LGEWVFYSTSMKSLI
-1910 SIKVHSNVTS
+1910 VHENVTE

-1926 SWNTKLQTAEI
+1926 SWNSSLQTV
-1937 DTVHVNGNNL
+1937 DLKTNHLLGTNV
-1947 FANCSKLETVSLAN
+1947 FANCSKLSNMTLAN
-1961 IASIPDSMF
+1961 IPYIPESMF
-1970 TICSNLAHVD
+1970 SSCSRLTHIN
-1980 IPETVTSIGSFAFNN
+1980 IPETVVEFGNFAFSNSGLTTIIIPSNVRSIGS
-1995 CSKLASITIPS
+1995 
-2006 GVKSI
+2006 
-2011 GQSCFMGCVK
+2011 SCFLGCTE
-2021 LGDINCLA
+2021 LGDITSLP
-2029 ESAPSLGSEVFGNSM
+2029 SIAPSLGTEAFGNSFT
-2044 VNYTGINASV
+2044 NYTGILSDN
-2054 KQLSVPSHSSG
+2054 KQLSILSNAND
-2065 YDSGDWQYV
+2065 YESGDWKNI
-2074 LQDIVNFTLNQIY
+2074 LQDKVGFTLNKTL

>member
-1 MLGKTNNMAKISENM
+1 MLEKINNMAKISENM

-22 DWGLDASNNLPYSGE
+22 DWSLDASNNLPYSGE

-47 KQKYGYFHYDDSNN
+47 KQKYGYFHYDDGNN

-96 SAKIEMISESYNA
+96 SAKIEMISESYKA

-120 FKFAVEDKSGNSTG
+120 FKFAIEDKSGNNTG
-134 ENADCTITLVNQ
+134 ENVDCTVTLVNQ
-146 GVKKTINKIYTA
+146 GVKKSINKIYTA

-164 IIVELDDYLTE
+164 VIIELDEYLTE

-195 SVIYQLV
+195 SVVYQLV

-212 SKVYNIDELLEI
+212 SRVYNTDELLEI

-237 WFLDGEQLPYEITD
+237 WFLDGQQLPYEITD

-265 SLNGLTPGVH
+265 SLNDLNPGVH

-301 SGIEGTIIGIAAELP
+301 SGVNETIIGIAAELP

-341 RYAIHNSKGSTTNTV
+341 RYAIYNPSESATNTV

-394 NEVDYEMTSDTA
+394 NGVNYEMTSDTA

-457 VDNTLIINAGASA
+457 IDNTLIINSGASA
-470 SINYAPFEK
+470 SINYVPFEK

-522 RLVTSDNKIVSTKF
+522 RLVTSDNKTVSTKF
-536 KAEEHNRIS
+536 KAEEQNRIS
-545 FVINRRESG
+545 FIINRRESG

-581 STKNIIFNGSS
+581 STKNIVFNGSS

-648 TLPVMYFTGLDENRG
+648 TLPVMYFTGLDETRG
-663 IPFLETQTGKEA
+663 IPFLETQTGKAA

-732 WKGNVVEDRQYSF
+732 WQGNVVEDRQYSF

-873 NFTRFD
+873 NFTKFD

-885 NWKDAFEARYD
+885 NWEDAFEARYD

-914 TKGASDGITILNT
+914 TKGASDGVNILDE

-932 FKTEKWDHLDVYKM
+932 FKTEKWDHLDVYKI

-1008 EKEGTDNP
+1008 EKAGTDNP

-1082 IAPPTGRV
+1082 IAPPSGRV

-1153 LNSASLVTDILNIG
+1153 LNSASLVTDVLNIG

-1218 VGNSLKRLI
+1218 VGNALKRLI
-1227 MNGNNNALSDTTF
+1227 MNGDNNALSDTTF
-1240 VGTDKLTRLEY
+1240 IGTDKLTRLEY

-1299 STAAVVLEDLP
+1299 STAAVILEDLP

-1318 LEGDWTNVRQIKISG
+1318 VEGDWSNVRQIKITG

-1339 NFDLIWNWYNKTR
+1339 NFNLIWNWYNKTS

-1387 SVKLTKID
+1387 SIKLTKIE
-1395 DKFKLLTLKELYG
+1395 DKTKLLTLKELYG
-1408 ENIFDPNSDLHVYG
+1408 ENIFNTDSDLHIYG
-1422 PDSVFVF
+1422 PDSIFVF
-1429 GPKDGIV
+1429 GPKDGII

-1444 ETIVFSEEPGTLVYN
+1444 ETIVFSDEAGTLVYN
-1459 ISEGERS
+1459 ISEGERT
-1466 GVKIE
+1466 GVNVN

-1478 TIENG
+1478 TVENG
-1483 AESADITTVALFVS
+1483 AESADITVVSLFVS

-1510 VQKRIY
+1510 VQKRVY
-1516 PESVSI
+1516 PKSVSI
-1522 TGPGRISEETVTYSW
+1522 KGLSRISEETVKYTW
-1537 ETSTQNI
+1537 ETPTQNI

-1549 AEWSLTGDIL
+1549 AEWSLTGDVL
-1559 NYVKVTQQTEKECVI
+1559 DYVKVAQQTEKECVI
-1574 NRLNIPETIAT
+1574 NRLAIPETIAT
-1585 GVLHLK
+1585 GVLTLK
-1591 LYKRLDDSIL
+1591 LYKLLDNSVV
-1601 STTSMIINV
+1601 SSTSMNINV
-1610 VNPDIIMAMDTNPEV
+1610 VNPNIIMAMDTNPEV
-1625 LTILME
+1625 LTILMNH
-1631 RGLTKGEYLLKK
+1631 GLAKGEYLLKS
-1643 DAAAITDSDI
+1643 DAEAITDSDI
-1653 YVDGTNSI
+1653 YVDGTHSI
-1661 FTGSNITHFEEFQY
+1661 FTGSEITHFEEFQY
-1675 FTGLTTIPAFCF
+1675 FTGLTTVPAFCF
-1687 SGCSKLEKI
+1687 SGCGKLTEI

-1701 IISIKLNAFQN
+1701 IKTIKLNAFQN
-1712 TILQSIYIPAVT
+1712 TALTSIYIPALVN
-1724 TNIDLRAFSYSKQL
+1724 NIDLRAFSYSKQL
-1738 TNIIVDNYNTTY
+1738 TNIKVDNFNTTY
-1750 CSRDGSVYVGARPY
+1750 CSTNGCIYVGARPY
-1764 ILYMIAPGLTEYVM
+1764 VLYTVAPGLTEYVM
-1778 PEETIAVYGEGDV
+1778 PEETISVYGDGDV
-1791 SWSIAS
+1791 SWSIGS
-1797 LLRKITLNDKVQGV
+1797 LLRRITLNANVQGV

-1818 GFSNLTEITGP
+1818 GFSDLTEVTGT
-1829 ERSDIKYHNNCIYN
+1829 ERPDVKYHNGCIYN

-1855 KAYSEEGLKHNDSG
+1855 KVYSESDLHEN
-1869 ECLVKEF
+1869 VNEF
-1876 GERSFSQNK
+1876 GERAFSQNK
-1885 LLGDFIIPNTVTK
+1885 LLKDFVIPSNVTK
-1898 LGEWVFYSTSIL
+1898 LGEWLFYSTSITSL
-1910 SIKVHSNVTS
+1910 NVHSNVTS

-1926 SWNTKLQTAEI
+1926 SWNGNLISANIQS
-1937 DTVHVNGNNL
+1937 TVTPGTNL
-1947 FANCSKLETVSLAN
+1947 FAVCTKLENVVLANITSISDSMFSGCSKLT
-1961 IASIPDSMF
+1961 SIQ
-1970 TICSNLAHVD
+1970 
-1980 IPETVTSIGSFAFNN
+1980 IPETVINIGSYAFNN
-1995 CSKLASITIPS
+1995 AGLTTIEIPASVKMIGTDCFS
-2006 GVKSI
+2006 G
-2011 GQSCFMGCVK
+2011 CTK
-2021 LGDINCLA
+2021 LGDINSLPLN
-2029 ESAPSLGSEVFGNSM
+2029 APSLGTSVFGNSST
-2044 VNYTGINASV
+2044 NYVGSKAPI
-2054 KQLSVPSHSSG
+2054 KRLDVPSNATG
-2065 YDSGDWQYV
+2065 YESGDWQTV
-2074 LQDIVNFTLNQIY
+2074 LQDTIGFTLYKDL

>member
-1 MLGKTNNMAKISENM
+1 MAKISENM

-73 LYISDPSA
+73 LYISDPSV

-96 SAKIEMISESYNA
+96 SAKIEMISESYKA

-164 IIVELDDYLTE
+164 IIVELDAYLTE

-195 SVIYQLV
+195 SVVYQLI

-212 SKVYNIDELLEI
+212 SRVYNTDELLEI

-301 SGIEGTIIGIAAELP
+301 SGIDGTIIGIATELP

-369 IVNGVENN
+369 IVNGIENN

-385 GNLPIKITV
+385 GNLPIKITI
-394 NEVDYEMTSDTA
+394 NGIDYEMTSDTA

-470 SINYAPFEK
+470 SINYVPFEK

-536 KAEEHNRIS
+536 KAEEQNRIS
-545 FVINRRESG
+545 FIINRRESG

-581 STKNIIFNGSS
+581 STKNIVFNGSS

-648 TLPVMYFTGLDENRG
+648 TLPVMYFTGLDETRG
-663 IPFLETQTGKEA
+663 IPFLETQTGKAA

-732 WKGNVVEDRQYSF
+732 WQGNVVEDRQYSF

-873 NFTRFD
+873 NFTKFD
-879 DEYFDK
+879 DEYFDA
-885 NWKDAFEARYD
+885 NWEDAFEARYD

-914 TKGASDGITILNT
+914 TKGASDGITVLDE

-932 FKTEKWDHLDVYKM
+932 FKTEKWNHLDVYKM

-1008 EKEGTDNP
+1008 EKAGTDNP

-1030 ECDSEF
+1030 ECDTEF

-1153 LNSASLVTDILNIG
+1153 LNSASLVTDVLNIG
-1167 DSYEFVSPEGQTLQ
+1167 NSYEFVSPKGQTLQ

-1218 VGNSLKRLI
+1218 VGNALKRLI
-1227 MNGNNNALSDTTF
+1227 MNGDNNALSDTTF

-1299 STAAVVLEDLP
+1299 STAALVLEDLP
-1310 LLTHNNLV
+1310 LLTHNNLI
-1318 LEGDWTNVRQIKISG
+1318 LEGDWANVRQIKISG

-1352 NIEVRSVDIQGVN
+1352 DIEVRSVDIQGVN

-1375 ELGQNTNIILKG
+1375 ELGQKTNILLKG
-1387 SVKLTKID
+1387 SIKLTGVD

-1408 ENIFDPNSDLHVYG
+1408 DNIFNADSDLHIYG
-1422 PDSVFVF
+1422 PDAIFVF
-1429 GPKDGIV
+1429 GPEDGIV
-1436 LEGDSYQL
+1436 LEGNDYQFK
-1444 ETIVFSEEPGTLVYN
+1444 TIVFSDETGTLVYD
-1459 ISEGERS
+1459 IRVGSREGAVIDES
-1466 GVKIE
+1466 
-1471 RNTGLIT
+1471 TGLLT

-1483 AESADITTVALFVS
+1483 LVDSDLTIVALFVS
-1497 ESNDRF
+1497 ASNDRF
-1503 LDEYKIT
+1503 LDEYNIT
-1510 VQKRIY
+1510 IQKRVY
-1516 PESVSI
+1516 PQSVKI
-1522 TGPGRISEETVTYSW
+1522 VGVGKISQETTTYTWS
-1537 ETSTQNI
+1537 SPTQNV
-1544 TGLYR
+1544 TGIYG
-1549 AEWSLTGDIL
+1549 AEWTLAGEIL
-1559 NYVKVTQQTEKECVI
+1559 DYVKVQYSNERECTI
-1574 NRLNIPETIAT
+1574 TRFATPENLAT
-1585 GVLHLK
+1585 GTLTLK
-1591 LYKRLDDSIL
+1591 LYKTLDNSIL
-1601 STTSMIINV
+1601 STTVLNVSV
-1610 VNPDIIMAMDTNPEV
+1610 VNPNVIMTMETNPEV
-1625 LTILME
+1625 LTILYNKCSHRMS
-1631 RGLTKGEYLLKK
+1631 GPDYLLKTE
-1643 DAAAITDSDI
+1643 AESFTDSDI
-1653 YVDGTNSI
+1653 YVDSTNSI
-1661 FTGSNITHFEEFQY
+1661 FTGSTIVHFEELEY
-1675 FTGLTTIPAFCF
+1675 FTNLTKIPDFCF
-1687 SGCSKLEKI
+1687 SGCNKLKQVVI
-1696 VLPEN
+1696 PEN
-1701 IISIKLNAFQN
+1701 IEIVGLNAFQN
-1712 TILQSIYIPAVT
+1712 TIITTVYIPRKVKSV
-1724 TNIDLRAFSYSKQL
+1724 DQRAFNYCKQL
-1738 TNIIVDNYNTTY
+1738 TNIVVDNFNTTY
-1750 CSRDGSVYVGARPY
+1750 CSDNGSLYIGAKPY
-1764 ILYMIAPGLTEYVM
+1764 TLYMIAPGLTSYTM
-1778 PEETIAVYGEGDV
+1778 PEDTLSVYGDGDV
-1791 SWSIAS
+1791 AWSIGS
-1797 LLRKITLNDKVQGV
+1797 LLRKIILNEKVQGI

-1818 GFSNLTEITGP
+1818 GFANLTEVTGV
-1829 ERSDIKYHNNCIYN
+1829 ERSDINYYNGCIYN

-1855 KAYSEEGLKHNDSG
+1855 KVYSESDLKYSDSG

-1876 GERSFSQNK
+1876 GERAFSQNK
-1885 LLGDFIIPNTVTK
+1885 LLKEFIIPKSIEK
-1898 LGEWVFYSTSIL
+1898 LGEWSFYNTSMIDL
-1910 SIKVHSNVTS
+1910 TVHENITS

-1926 SWNTKLQTAEI
+1926 SWNSSLQNADIKT
-1937 DTVHVNGNNL
+1937 THVSGSNL
-1947 FANCSKLETVSLAN
+1947 FANCTKLSNVSLVD
-1961 IASIPDSMF
+1961 ISSIPESMF
-1970 TICSNLAHVD
+1970 LSCAKLIAID
-1980 IPETVTSIGSFAFNN
+1980 IPETVVSIGNAAFMNSGLVELTIPENVRSIGS
-1995 CSKLASITIPS
+1995 
-2006 GVKSI
+2006 
-2011 GQSCFMGCVK
+2011 SCFLGCTR
-2021 LGDINCLA
+2021 LCDINSMPIA
-2029 ESAPSLGSEVFGNSM
+2029 APSVGSEAFGNNNS
-2044 VNYTGINASV
+2044 NYTGSLATFKEIHIPSNAT
-2054 KQLSVPSHSSG
+2054 G
-2065 YDSGDWQYV
+2065 YDSGDWKSI
-2074 LQDIVNFTLNQIY
+2074 LQDKVGFTVYNDL